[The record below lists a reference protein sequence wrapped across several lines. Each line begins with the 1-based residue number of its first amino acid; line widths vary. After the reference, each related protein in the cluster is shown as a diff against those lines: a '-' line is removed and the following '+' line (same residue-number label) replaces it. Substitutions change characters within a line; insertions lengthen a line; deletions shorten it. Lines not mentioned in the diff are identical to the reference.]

1 MITNFVLNIIGTEWF
16 IIALAV
22 LFLVFG
28 TNQLPTLSKKI
39 GRVAGEYNKT
49 KQDMQNKM
57 MGDITNHN
65 IEVHGPI
72 QNNRQKLEIIAKS
85 LNINYVDKTN
95 DELQK
100 LITSKIN
107 ETD

>member
-28 TNQLPTLSKKI
+28 ANQLPTLSKKI
-39 GRVAGEYNKT
+39 GVAIGEYNKT
-49 KQDMQNKM
+49 KQNMQNKM
-57 MGDITNHN
+57 MSITNHN

-95 DELQK
+95 EELQK

-107 ETD
+107 END